1 MVIWFYNLKGN
12 TMNTFFSITTI
23 LAAIL
28 AVGSI
33 EDCGG
38 HCLGQENWTM
48 FFICLTIMLFS
59 GIMTL
64 YTMKGNQ

>member
-1 MVIWFYNLKGN
+1 
-12 TMNTFFSITTI
+12 MNTFFSITTI

-38 HCLGQENWTM
+38 HCLGNENWTM
-48 FFICLTIMLFS
+48 FFIMLAIMI
-59 GIMTL
+59 GIWYNDYINT
-64 YTMKGNQ
+64 